1 MDCGTCLA
9 GVCLRDVAAL
19 GTGTVLVEVVIMWAL
34 LATSP
39 VLLVCSLTRPTSHR
53 VASDIPR
60 LSAAAVLFCRLLTD
74 NVQPP
79 GWLVLES

>member
-1 MDCGTCLA
+1 MDRGTCLA

-19 GTGTVLVEVVIMWAL
+19 GTGMVLVEVVITWVL

-39 VLLVCSLTRPTSHR
+39 VLLVCSLAHPTSHR

-60 LSAAAVLFCRLLTD
+60 LSAAAVLFCKLLTD
-74 NVQPP
+74 TVQPP
-79 GWLVLES
+79 GWLILES